1 MNQTDC
7 CSRTV
12 LVDGPADVAG
22 ASASGLENVPAPEV
36 DPRHTCVSCGGGSR
50 PVTRKTMLLMLRAE
64 RFDAV
69 ADGEYRFCADPECR
83 VVYFTE
89 GEGASFTTDDLRV
102 RVGLKE
108 KADPIPLCYCFGFD
122 EADARGEI
130 SSTGQSTIPQRISAL
145 IRQGMCACP
154 ERNPSGACCLGEV
167 NRAIKRLLA
176 ETAHANQTA

>member
-12 LVDGPADVAG
+12 SADVAG
-22 ASASGLENVPAPEV
+22 ASASGPDDALTPGDDSRRA
-36 DPRHTCVSCGGGSR
+36 CVSCGGGSR
-50 PVTRKTMLLMLRAE
+50 PVTRKTVMLMLRAE

-83 VVYFTE
+83 VVYFIE
-89 GEGASFTTDDLRV
+89 GEGTSFTTGDLRV

-130 SSTGQSTIPQRISAL
+130 SSTGRSTIPQRISAL
-145 IRQGMCACP
+145 IRQEMCACA

-167 NRAIKRLLA
+167 NRVIKRLLA
-176 ETAHANQTA
+176 EAAHADQAA

>member
-1 MNQTDC
+1 MNCCQTDA
-7 CSRTV
+7 
-12 LVDGPADVAG
+12 PAAEAAPFDEEK
-22 ASASGLENVPAPEV
+22 ASASQDDAG
-36 DPRHTCVSCGGGSR
+36 RGCVKCGSASR
-50 PVTRKTMLLMLRAE
+50 LVTRKTMLLMLRAE
-64 RFDAV
+64 RFDTA

-130 SSTGQSTIPQRISAL
+130 SSTGRSTIPQRISAL
-145 IRQGMCACP
+145 IRQGMCACA

-176 ETAHANQTA
+176 EAAHANQTA

>member
-12 LVDGPADVAG
+12 SADVAG
-22 ASASGLENVPAPEV
+22 ASASGLEDVPALK
-36 DPRHTCVSCGGGSR
+36 DDSRRACVSCGGGSL
-50 PVTRKTMLLMLRAE
+50 PVTRKTVMLMLRAE

-130 SSTGQSTIPQRISAL
+130 SNTGRSTIPQRISAL
-145 IRQGMCACP
+145 IKQGMCACA

-167 NRAIKRLLA
+167 NRVIKRLLA
-176 ETAHANQTA
+176 EAARETQTA